1 MYDILKV
8 ENLKKTFDKNDFA
21 LDNVSFVIKKNSIVG
36 FVGKNGAGKST
47 TINTILN
54 ALKKDTGQI
63 TFFDKHI
70 NNKNEYFRENIG
82 VVFDDAKLPE
92 NLNVSQLNHVLNN
105 IYSTWNIQDYYKYI
119 EFFQLPKKTKIKN
132 FSKGMRMKISITVAL
147 SHASKLLILDEAT
160 SGLDIESRQK
170 LLDVIKNFAKQEDC
184 GVLMSSH
191 IIEDIS
197 NICNEVIFIENGKI
211 ILNESKSNLIE
222 NYSILIVHSEDEI
235 KNVPIKSIVKKTQ
248 IGNHIALLLNEKMK
262 KQYESRNNKQ
272 VTLEEVSKILVGG
285 SS

>member
-1 MYDILKV
+1 
-8 ENLKKTFDKNDFA
+8 
-21 LDNVSFVIKKNSIVG
+21 
-36 FVGKNGAGKST
+36 
-47 TINTILN
+47 
-54 ALKKDTGQI
+54 
-63 TFFDKHI
+63 
-70 NNKNEYFRENIG
+70 
-82 VVFDDAKLPE
+82 
-92 NLNVSQLNHVLNN
+92 
-105 IYSTWNIQDYYKYI
+105 
-119 EFFQLPKKTKIKN
+119 N

-197 NICNEVIFIENGKI
+197 NICNEVLFIDNGKI

-235 KNVPIKSIVKKTQ
+235 KNVPVKSIVKKTQ
-248 IGNHIALLLNEKMK
+248 VENHIALLLNKK
-262 KQYESRNNKQ
+262 VNKQYESRNNKQ

>member
-1 MYDILKV
+1 
-8 ENLKKTFDKNDFA
+8 
-21 LDNVSFVIKKNSIVG
+21 
-36 FVGKNGAGKST
+36 
-47 TINTILN
+47 
-54 ALKKDTGQI
+54 
-63 TFFDKHI
+63 
-70 NNKNEYFRENIG
+70 
-82 VVFDDAKLPE
+82 
-92 NLNVSQLNHVLNN
+92 
-105 IYSTWNIQDYYKYI
+105 
-119 EFFQLPKKTKIKN
+119 
-132 FSKGMRMKISITVAL
+132 MKISITVAL

-197 NICNEVIFIENGKI
+197 NICNEVLFIDNGKI

-235 KNVPIKSIVKKTQ
+235 KNVPVKSIVKKTQ
-248 IGNHIALLLNEKMK
+248 VENHIALLLNKK
-262 KQYESRNNKQ
+262 VNKQYESRNNKQ

>member
-8 ENLKKTFDKNDFA
+8 ENLKKTFDKSDFA

-92 NLNVSQLNHVLNN
+92 NLNVTQLNHVLNN

-197 NICNEVIFIENGKI
+197 NICNEVLFIDNGKI

-235 KNVPIKSIVKKTQ
+235 KNVPVKSIVKKTQ
-248 IGNHIALLLNEKMK
+248 VENHIALLLNKK
-262 KQYESRNNKQ
+262 VNKQYESRNNKQ